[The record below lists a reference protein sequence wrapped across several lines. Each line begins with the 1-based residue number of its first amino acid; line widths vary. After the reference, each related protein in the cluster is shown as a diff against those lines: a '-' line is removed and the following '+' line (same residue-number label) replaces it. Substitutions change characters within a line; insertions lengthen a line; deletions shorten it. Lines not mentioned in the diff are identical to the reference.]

1 MGALEK
7 YKLTKKPPKVRR
19 IGPKAT
25 PISGIRKKFIAGAEK
40 QKAQAKA
47 WQPGAKDLRSWVTRD
62 EDRGLAWVTVK
73 YGARPVPV
81 KGTTRTTIG
90 PVRLNEVPKVFDDI
104 KQAAQA
110 GELDKGL
117 QKVAIQGPR
126 KKKRAKTA

>member
-7 YKLTKKPPKVRR
+7 YKLSTNPPKIDRKVA
-19 IGPKAT
+19 KAA
-25 PISGIRKKFIAGAEK
+25 PIDGIRRKFIAGAAK

-47 WQPGAKDLRSWVTRD
+47 WKPGAKDLRSWVTRD

-81 KGTTRTTIG
+81 KGTAQSTIG
-90 PVRLNEVPKVFDDI
+90 PVRLKEVPKVFDDL

-110 GELDKGL
+110 GELDRGL

-126 KKKRAKTA
+126 KKKRAKSA